1 MRNVS
6 LLKKIMKAFT
16 LIYGFLCLVCF
27 NACFDGEA
35 TNKTE
40 ISKYLEIENTQKL
53 KKLRHLVLLKF
64 KETATQADI
73 YKVEQAFAELP
84 SLIEQIKEFEW
95 GLNNSPE
102 NLNKGYTH
110 GFLLTFDNETD
121 RDLYLPH
128 PDHKA
133 FVKVLE
139 PILDDVLVVDYW
151 TNTN

>member
-64 KETATQADI
+64 KETATQADK
-73 YKVEQAFAELP
+73 YKVEQAFSELP

-110 GFLLTFDNETD
+110 GFLITFDNETD

>member
-16 LIYGFLCLVCF
+16 LIYGFLCLVCL
-27 NACFDGEA
+27 NACFNGKA

-40 ISKYLEIENTQKL
+40 IPKYLETENTQKL

-139 PILDDVLVVDYW
+139 PTLDDVLVVDYW
-151 TNTN
+151 TNTK

>member
-1 MRNVS
+1 MY
-6 LLKKIMKAFT
+6 LYCKKIMKAIL
-16 LIYGFLCLVCF
+16 LICSFLCIVCF
-27 NACFDGEA
+27 SACSGKESG
-35 TNKTE
+35 NISE
-40 ISKYLEIENTQKL
+40 IHVDLETYNRQKL
-53 KKLRHLVLLKF
+53 KKLRHIVLLKF

-73 YKVEQAFAELP
+73 YKVEQTFAKLP
-84 SLIEQIKEFEW
+84 SQIEQIKEFEW

-110 GFLLTFDNETD
+110 GFFLTFDNEKD

-133 FVKVLE
+133 FTKVLE

>member
-1 MRNVS
+1 M
-6 LLKKIMKAFT
+6 
-16 LIYGFLCLVCF
+16 
-27 NACFDGEA
+27 
-35 TNKTE
+35 
-40 ISKYLEIENTQKL
+40 
-53 KKLRHLVLLKF
+53 LKF

-110 GFLLTFDNETD
+110 GFLITFDSEKD

-128 PDHKA
+128 PYHKA

>member
-1 MRNVS
+1 
-6 LLKKIMKAFT
+6 MKAFT

-84 SLIEQIKEFEW
+84 SLIKQIKEFEW

>member
-1 MRNVS
+1 
-6 LLKKIMKAFT
+6 MKAIV
-16 LIYGFLCLVCF
+16 LICSFLCIGCF
-27 NACFDGEA
+27 NACSDKESANISEIPG
-35 TNKTE
+35 NKETYN
-40 ISKYLEIENTQKL
+40 KQKL
-53 KKLRHLVLLKF
+53 KRLRHIVLLKF

-73 YKVEQAFAELP
+73 YKVEQAFAKLP
-84 SLIEQIKEFEW
+84 SQIEQIKEFEW

-110 GFLLTFDNETD
+110 GFLLTFDHEKD

-133 FVKVLE
+133 FGKVLE

>member
-1 MRNVS
+1 
-6 LLKKIMKAFT
+6 MKAFT

-35 TNKTE
+35 SNKTE

-84 SLIEQIKEFEW
+84 SLIEQIREFEW

>member
-6 LLKKIMKAFT
+6 LLKKLMKAFT

-40 ISKYLEIENTQKL
+40 IPKYLETENTQKL
-53 KKLRHLVLLKF
+53 KKLRHIVLLKF

-110 GFLLTFDNETD
+110 GFLLTFDNEKD